1 MGVAGTKGGSH
12 DGDGRFERLVTGG
25 AAALAPKTGPRIP
38 PGVLAPKAAPRMP
51 PDALAWSP
59 SLAGGAGSG
68 ACDEDGP
75 ARLPNPPASG
85 ENAFAE
91 RLAGSRSQM
100 DCIEFLAK
108 ISKAEG
114 EVRGRAMALSK

>member
-25 AAALAPKTGPRIP
+25 AAALAPKTGPRI
-38 PGVLAPKAAPRMP
+38 P